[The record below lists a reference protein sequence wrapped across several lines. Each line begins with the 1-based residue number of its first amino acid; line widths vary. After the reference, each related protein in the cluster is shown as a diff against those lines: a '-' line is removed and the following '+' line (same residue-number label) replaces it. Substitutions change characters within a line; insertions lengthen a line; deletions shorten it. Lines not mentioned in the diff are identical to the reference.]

1 PYSGSFVPLLR
12 GLVSHA
18 ARAARAST
26 LGPPRV
32 GEPPRARLDQPPA
45 SALTVRGPD
54 AYLSQASVRAEGVGY
69 LAVADAPALEPGF
82 YEFESGGRP
91 LATVA
96 VNLDPVESDL
106 APLPP
111 DSVRAA
117 SGGRAS
123 FLGSP
128 RALATHLEG
137 TRRGRELWMP
147 LLLIAA
153 LALVGELLLG
163 SARTLKA

>member
-1 PYSGSFVPLLR
+1 MPLVR

-18 ARAARAST
+18 ARATRATT

-96 VNLDPVESDL
+96 VNLDPIESDL
-106 APLPP
+106 APLSP
-111 DSVRAA
+111 DSVRSA
-117 SGGRAS
+117 SGGRAAFFTTS
-123 FLGSP
+123 
-128 RALATHLEG
+128 RALTTHLEE

-147 LLLIAA
+147 ILLLAA

-163 SARTLKA
+163 SARALKA